1 MVYDSA
7 HGKLSSSTKK
17 VIADLV
23 MMQST
28 AISVYFVDV
37 QWQSDGSE
45 CALFAIAFVADL
57 CTSEDPASSRYD
69 QMKMRNHLNTCL
81 VTGKSPLS
89 HRCTFPLDGSSV
101 TRPVWILYL
110 YSAFAD
116 YQKCHEWYR
125 KACVIVADE
134 FFENGQLP

>member
-17 VIADLV
+17 VIVDLV

-45 CALFAIAFVADL
+45 CALFALAFVADL
-57 CTSEDPASSRYD
+57 CTIVRILPAVVMITHVGYVP
-69 QMKMRNHLNTCL
+69 KKAWVGAL
-81 VTGKSPLS
+81 
-89 HRCTFPLDGSSV
+89 LD
-101 TRPVWILYL
+101 
-110 YSAFAD
+110 
-116 YQKCHEWYR
+116 
-125 KACVIVADE
+125 
-134 FFENGQLP
+134 